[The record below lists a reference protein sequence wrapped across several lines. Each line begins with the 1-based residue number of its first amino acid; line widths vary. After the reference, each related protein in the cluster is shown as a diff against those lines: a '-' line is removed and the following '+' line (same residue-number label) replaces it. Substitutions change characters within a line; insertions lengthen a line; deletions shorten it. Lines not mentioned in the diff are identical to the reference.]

1 MITFSD
7 DYTLYSLKVS
17 DNCVLEASETKEEAS
32 PFFLVKCN
40 DTFEEE
46 FYIVYYGQIL
56 NERKGRFVAPSTA
69 VSIPHY
75 LEASPSFLGNH
86 DGPLSFKPNTDFK
99 ASEYKFKFEELLNE
113 KNSVHQIMEQEKPF
127 YIRCPRNWKTA
138 SYLSFTKT
146 ESTGWRFCSGCTGS
160 KERHNQTTCSMLFR
174 LQAFKP
180 EESPPTLPQL
190 ANGYEE
196 TDRVPKQVFTGTTF
210 PNSSFTSTPESSG
223 TSTPE
228 SSGTSTPEPS
238 FTTTPF
244 IAQEKHTTNSPIQ
257 LNMAPYLNKAY
268 VNID

>member
-1 MITFSD
+1 MITFAD
-7 DYTLYSLKVS
+7 DITLYSLKVS
-17 DNCVLEASETKEEAS
+17 DNCVLEASEAKEEAS

-46 FYIVYYGQIL
+46 FYIVYYGQTL
-56 NERKGRFVAPSTA
+56 SQRKGRLIAPSTA

-86 DGPLSFKPNTDFK
+86 DGPLFFKPNTDFE

-113 KNSVHQIMEQEKPF
+113 KNSIHQIMDQEKPF

-180 EESPPTLPQL
+180 EESPLTLPQVE
-190 ANGYEE
+190 NGSDA
-196 TDRVPKQVFTGTTF
+196 TDGIPKPTV
-210 PNSSFTSTPESSG
+210 TSAISPKPT
-223 TSTPE
+223 
-228 SSGTSTPEPS
+228 
-238 FTTTPF
+238 FTTTTDRSL
-244 IAQEKHTTNSPIQ
+244 TTIPEPNATATPDPGVT
-257 LNMAPYLNKAY
+257 AP
-268 VNID
+268 D